1 MIIELIKFGTTLSSR
16 QIGKEALAGFNAI
29 LNEVA
34 KDELVY
40 VDFSGVN
47 TFTPSWGD
55 EFLTPLHNRFKD
67 KLILKQSD
75 NPSVKTTID
84 ILEETNNMKF
94 NIEV

>member
-16 QIGKEALAGFNAI
+16 QTGKEALAGFNAI

-34 KDELVY
+34 DDELVY

-55 EFLTPLHNRFKD
+55 EFLTQLLYRFKD
-67 KLILKQSD
+67 KLILKQTD
-75 NPSVKTTID
+75 NPSVNTTID
-84 ILEETNNMKF
+84 ILEETNNIKF
-94 NIEV
+94 RVE